1 MYVVLEDHLSFTALA
16 KAWATEPGALA
27 ERDIIQRLL
36 AAYWLGEFDE
46 LRLPQRKHDQPDRYS
61 TRAALVFCGG
71 LPTEAFLNLGGE
83 DLSFADLATIAIDDY
98 PPPGRA
104 ILETVLLPR
113 DLIEAWCLTKG
124 ICKPAFWF
132 EGDKK
137 TRALPGRPSSMHL
150 IENQMELRAREKR
163 LAPTLTQE
171 SRELANWAD
180 QNLSPQEPRPRA
192 RTIGN
197 RLRSRYRQLRSI
209 PA

>member
-1 MYVVLEDHLSFTALA
+1 MYVDLEDHLSFIALA

-36 AAYWLGEFDE
+36 ALRHIGLASSMSCAFRSASTTSQTGIQQGLPWSFVVACPTKHFWTLEVKTLTSPTWQRLQSTTTRLLGEPSSK
-46 LRLPQRKHDQPDRYS
+46 R
-61 TRAALVFCGG
+61 
-71 LPTEAFLNLGGE
+71 
-83 DLSFADLATIAIDDY
+83 
-98 PPPGRA
+98 
-104 ILETVLLPR
+104 
-113 DLIEAWCLTKG
+113 WCLTKG

-180 QNLSPQEPRPRA
+180 ENLPPQEPRPRA